1 MYELGCRPLS
11 SASNYL
17 FANFKITGRV
27 GKIAKAFER
36 MRSHFLGGVFIHL
49 GCRSLGPGNGLN
61 KRIVGFVNMMS
72 ILARISPRFIPV
84 GSF

>member
-1 MYELGCRPLS
+1 MCCLV
-11 SASNYL
+11 
-17 FANFKITGRV
+17 K
-27 GKIAKAFER
+27 
-36 MRSHFLGGVFIHL
+36 
-49 GCRSLGPGNGLN
+49 LN